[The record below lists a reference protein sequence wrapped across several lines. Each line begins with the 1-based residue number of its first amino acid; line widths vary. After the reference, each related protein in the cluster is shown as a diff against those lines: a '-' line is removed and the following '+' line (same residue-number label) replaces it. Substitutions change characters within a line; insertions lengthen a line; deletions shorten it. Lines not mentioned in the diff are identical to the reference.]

1 MESQTLELCLTL
13 PAPFAFIEGEPEW
26 QGSVLS
32 LGGTEALRLD
42 GLDSSVTIGGT
53 SVSERELTLT
63 LERSGSDLDSLDLT
77 LTVPGTALRTLRPAV
92 NLLLAAP
99 ADTQTEAGGEVELT
113 LTLTSGGSTVTS
125 RSSLWLSTVQDIEP
139 TAWQAEYRQNIFW
152 VDNNDELHNR
162 PGTGSFAVPQLAF
175 RITPKDGTPSGDFTV
190 LTEENMEDLGLDAL
204 PRPTI
209 NDLGAG
215 GWEYIFE
222 GELQG
227 SALGDPGHRHL
238 RRRHRLHGGMED
250 HAPGK

>member
-1 MESQTLELCLTL
+1 M
-13 PAPFAFIEGEPEW
+13 AGECPR
-26 QGSVLS
+26 

-53 SVSERELTLT
+53 SVGERELTLT

-77 LTVPGTALRTLRPAV
+77 LTVPGSALRTRV
-92 NLLLAAP
+92 RQSNLLLAAP

-162 PGTGSFAVPQLAF
+162 PSTGSFTAPQLAF

-190 LTEENMEDLGLDAL
+190 LTEENMGDLGLDAL

-209 NDLGAG
+209 KDLSTG

-222 GELQG
+222 GNSKGLPSEI
-227 SALGDPGHRHL
+227 PGHRHL
-238 RRRHRLHGGMED
+238 RRRHRLHSGMAD

>member
-1 MESQTLELCLTL
+1 MESQTLELCLSL

-99 ADTQTEAGGEVELT
+99 ADTRTEAGGEVELT
-113 LTLTSGGSTVTS
+113 LTLHRAGHRT
-125 RSSLWLSTVQDIEP
+125 
-139 TAWQAEYRQNIFW
+139 
-152 VDNNDELHNR
+152 HC
-162 PGTGSFAVPQLAF
+162 
-175 RITPKDGTPSGDFTV
+175 
-190 LTEENMEDLGLDAL
+190 M
-204 PRPTI
+204 
-209 NDLGAG
+209 AG
-215 GWEYIFE
+215 GIPPEY
-222 GELQG
+222 L
-227 SALGDPGHRHL
+227 LGGQQQ
-238 RRRHRLHGGMED
+238 
-250 HAPGK
+250 